1 MSTLTKILGFIP
13 ALVYGYVYS
22 EFFTK
27 YCLSLFRAT
36 YRLIGER
43 ANKEKEAK
51 TVLDIGTATG
61 HPLHSIINKFKNAE
75 VIGIDYDPLYIPAC
89 TKLF

>member
-1 MSTLTKILGFIP
+1 MAMSIQNSSPSIL
-13 ALVYGYVYS
+13 YVY
-22 EFFTK
+22 
-27 YCLSLFRAT
+27 FRAT

-43 ANKEKEAK
+43 ANKEKEAQA
-51 TVLDIGTATG
+51 VLDIGTATG
-61 HPLHSIINKFKNAE
+61 HPLHSIIHKFKNAE